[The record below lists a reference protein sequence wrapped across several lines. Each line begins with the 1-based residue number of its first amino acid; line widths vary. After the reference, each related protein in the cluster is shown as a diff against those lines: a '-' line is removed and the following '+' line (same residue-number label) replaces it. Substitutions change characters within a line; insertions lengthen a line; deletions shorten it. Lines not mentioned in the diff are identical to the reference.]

1 MAPSLLRGFCVCY
14 RGTRMRRFG
23 LLAALA
29 ASGCLYTDPVNQRP
43 VIDQMAALPQPT
55 RYDQLVKVTFNAY
68 DPDGDD
74 FSVDIQVPGS
84 REFQTRGDE
93 VDFMPFN
100 GPGQYH
106 VIVSATDSL
115 GASSGDRQLIVDVP
129 NMTPKITP

>member
-1 MAPSLLRGFCVCY
+1 MAPSLLRGFGVCY
-14 RGTRMRRFG
+14 RGTRMRRFS

-43 VIDQMAALPQPT
+43 VIDQMAASQPT
-55 RYDQLVKVTFNAY
+55 RYDQQVTVTFNAY

-84 REFQTRGDE
+84 REFQTRGYE
-93 VDFMPFN
+93 VIFLPFN

-115 GASSGDRQLIVDVP
+115 GASSGEREIIVDVP
-129 NMTPKITP
+129 NMTPKI